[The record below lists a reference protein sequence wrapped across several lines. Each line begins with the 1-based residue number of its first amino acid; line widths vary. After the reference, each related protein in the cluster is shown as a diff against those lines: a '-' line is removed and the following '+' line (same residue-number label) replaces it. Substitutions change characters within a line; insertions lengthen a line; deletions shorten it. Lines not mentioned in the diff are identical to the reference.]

1 MTQYQAELYHHGI
14 KGQRWGV
21 RRYQNPDGS
30 YTSEGKARRS
40 SENGSAKKASDPEA
54 RKARAKKIAA
64 AAGALTLAAAAAYVA
79 SNPKARKVVA
89 NAVKSMG
96 KVTGEKATKLA
107 KKGKDYAQKAAKQA
121 KDGLKE
127 GVKEGFKEGFKEGPK
142 KLAKTVVTG
151 AIMYGGK
158 KLLDRTVGPDD
169 AGRIMKAN
177 DKKKIGSFWSFVEQD
192 KKDDDDD

>member
-14 KGQRWGV
+14 KGQKWGV

-30 YTSEGKARRS
+30 YTAAGKARRS
-40 SENGSAKKASDPEA
+40 SGDGSSASSNSEI

-64 AAGALTLAAAAAYVA
+64 AAGAITLAAAAAYVA
-79 SNPKARKVVA
+79 SNPKARTAVA

-96 KVTGEKATKLA
+96 KVTSEKTISLA
-107 KKGKDYAQKAAKQA
+107 RKGKDYAQKAAKQA
-121 KDGLKE
+121 KEGLKE
-127 GVKEGFKEGFKEGPK
+127 GVKEGFREGPK
-142 KLAKTVVTG
+142 RFTKAVIGG
-151 AIMYGGK
+151 AFMYAGK
-158 KLLDRTVGPDD
+158 KALDKVVGAND

-192 KKDDDDD
+192 KKDDD

>member
-21 RRYQNPDGS
+21 RRYQNADGS
-30 YTSEGKARRS
+30 YTAAGKARR
-40 SENGSAKKASDPEA
+40 GSAYGTPKSSDPDA

-89 NAVKSMG
+89 NAVKSIG
-96 KVTGEKATKLA
+96 KVTGEKATRLA
-107 KKGKDYAQKAAKQA
+107 KKGKDYTQKAAKQA

-127 GVKEGFKEGFKEGPK
+127 GVKEGFKEGPK
-142 KLAKTVVTG
+142 KAVKAVVGG
-151 AIMYGGK
+151 AAMYATK
-158 KLLDRTVGPDD
+158 KALDKAVGPTE

-192 KKDDDDD
+192 NKKDDDDD

>member
-1 MTQYQAELYHHGI
+1 MTKYQSELYHHGI

-21 RRYQNPDGS
+21 RRYQNADGS
-30 YTSEGKARRS
+30 YTSAGKAHRS
-40 SENGSAKKASDPEA
+40 SKNGSDSET

-64 AAGALTLAAAAAYVA
+64 VAGALTLAAAAAYVA

-96 KVTGEKATKLA
+96 KVTGEKTIRLA
-107 KKGKDYAQKAAKQA
+107 KKGKDYAKKAAKRA
-121 KDGLKE
+121 KT
-127 GVKEGFKEGFKEGPK
+127 GFKEGIKEGMHDGPK
-142 KLAKTVVTG
+142 KFTKAVIGG
-151 AIMYGGK
+151 AFMYAGK
-158 KLLDRTVGPDD
+158 KALDKVVGRTD

-192 KKDDDDD
+192 KKDEDDD

>member
-14 KGQRWGV
+14 KGQKWGV
-21 RRYQNPDGS
+21 RRYQNADGS

-40 SENGSAKKASDPEA
+40 SENSPTKKASDPEA

-107 KKGKDYAQKAAKQA
+107 KKGKDYVQKAAKQA
-121 KDGLKE
+121 KEGLKE
-127 GVKEGFKEGFKEGPK
+127 GVKEGFKEGPK
-142 KLAKTVVTG
+142 KLAKAAVTG

-158 KLLDRTVGPDD
+158 KLMDKAIGPDD

>member
-40 SENGSAKKASDPEA
+40 SENGSVKKASDPET
-54 RKARAKKIAA
+54 RKARAKKIVA

-79 SNPKARKVVA
+79 SNPKARKVVD

-96 KVTGEKATKLA
+96 KVAGEKTTRLA
-107 KKGKDYAQKAAKQA
+107 KKGKDYAKKAAKGA
-121 KDGLKE
+121 KEGFKE
-127 GVKEGFKEGFKEGPK
+127 GVKEGIREGPK
-142 KLAKTVVTG
+142 KFAKAVVGG
-151 AIMYGGK
+151 AFMYAGK
-158 KLLDRTVGPDD
+158 KALDKAVGPTD

-192 KKDDDDD
+192 KKDEDDD

>member
-14 KGQRWGV
+14 KGQKWGV
-21 RRYQNPDGS
+21 RRYQNADGS
-30 YTSEGKARRS
+30 YTSVGKARRS
-40 SENGSAKKASDPEA
+40 SESDSSKKPSDPEA
-54 RKARAKKIAA
+54 RKSRAKKIAA
-64 AAGALTLAAAAAYVA
+64 AAGDLTLAAAAAYVA

-96 KVTGEKATKLA
+96 KVTGEKTTKLA

-121 KDGLKE
+121 KEGLKE
-127 GVKEGFKEGFKEGPK
+127 GVKEGFKEGPK

-158 KLLDRTVGPDD
+158 KLLDKAVGPDD

>member
-30 YTSEGKARRS
+30 YTSEGKARRN
-40 SENGSAKKASDPEA
+40 SENGSAKKTSDPEA

-89 NAVKSMG
+89 DAVKSMG

-107 KKGKDYAQKAAKQA
+107 KKGKDYAQKAAKEA
-121 KDGLKE
+121 KEGLKE
-127 GVKEGFKEGFKEGPK
+127 GVKEGFKEGPK
-142 KLAKTVVTG
+142 KLAKSVVTG
-151 AIMYGGK
+151 AIMYTGK
-158 KLLDRTVGPDD
+158 KALDKAVGPDD

>member
-14 KGQRWGV
+14 KGQKWGV
-21 RRYQNPDGS
+21 RRYQNADGS

-40 SENGSAKKASDPEA
+40 SENGSAKKTSDPEA

-89 NAVKSMG
+89 DAVKSMG

-107 KKGKDYAQKAAKQA
+107 KKGKDYAQKVAKQA
-121 KDGLKE
+121 KEGLKE
-127 GVKEGFKEGFKEGPK
+127 GVKEGFKEGPK
-142 KLAKTVVTG
+142 KLAKSVVTG
-151 AIMYGGK
+151 AIMYAGK
-158 KLLDRTVGPDD
+158 KALDKAVGPDD